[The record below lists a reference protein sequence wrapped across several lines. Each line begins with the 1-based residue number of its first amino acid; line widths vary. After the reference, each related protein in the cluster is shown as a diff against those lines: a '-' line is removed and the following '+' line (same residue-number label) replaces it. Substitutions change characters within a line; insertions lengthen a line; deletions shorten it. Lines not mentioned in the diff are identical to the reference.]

1 MWPLKYNIVLFAV
14 TAGTGSIVSV
24 LIGSTGS
31 VGLATVWGTPVGAI
45 IGFNIVFTEAEMDD
59 EFESLKS
66 AAPWAFATVLLG
78 LSVLVTYRQFG
89 TGSVSTDFV
98 WIVLPGLLVL
108 LLYTPVSK
116 LVGCL

>member
-1 MWPLKYNIVLFAV
+1 MRPLSYNFVLFAA

-31 VGLATVWGTPVGAI
+31 VSLAAIWGTPVGAI
-45 IGFNIVFTEAEMDD
+45 IGFNIGFTEAERIE

-78 LSVLVTYRQFG
+78 LSVVVTFRQFDP
-89 TGSVSTDFV
+89 GSVSTDLV
-98 WIVLPGLLVL
+98 WVVLPGLLVFVL
-108 LLYTPVSK
+108 VPPISK
-116 LVGCL
+116 LVRRL